1 MPRGCARRPRPQ
13 SGCVSPENPGKSAAA
28 QLIDGVTRQPID
40 AGEKAPGTA
49 SSTLRFPGAPLG
61 QKSNASTGSAAP
73 AKVTTRAFVSETCSA
88 D

>member
-49 SSTLRFPGAPLG
+49 SSTLRFPGAARTEK
-61 QKSNASTGSAAP
+61 QREYRVGSAGE
-73 AKVTTRAFVSETCSA
+73 SDNSSTCK
-88 D
+88 

>member
-49 SSTLRFPGAPLG
+49 SSDPSVPRRR
-61 QKSNASTGSAAP
+61 SDR
-73 AKVTTRAFVSETCSA
+73 KVTRVPGRQRRGK
-88 D
+88 